1 MKPSLKLA
9 VGLIAIASVA
19 GNISANPY
27 PIYGSANYS
36 QAHTPPMGFYEIG
49 YNDTVYNLTYNV
61 SPSNV
66 STYNLQS
73 YVDSNGLPQEGLHI
87 FANSSTGEVG
97 FYFDNIDGPP
107 TSMTMMEEITAAE
120 AAISEPDPQQA
131 TQRLSSSMR
140 ARARSRMAGIHAGVE
155 NVLPNGETSSIHFEY
170 NYLDIG
176 LDNPAAGLGFG
187 GSANVYSLGY
197 EMLLTN
203 NVYVDLNYEYS
214 EESLRTRGG
223 AAVDTDTHTV
233 AGSISADLVNNVYGM
248 LIFGGAFSNGGTTV
262 GGVQFANADGRVLFL
277 NPGLGTNWAFGN
289 LVIDGSLSY
298 LYQNASTNVNIG
310 GVSIAGGA
318 NVGQVI
324 VDVGARYNFTDR
336 LYARAGAQYNN
347 IVEENFAAGTALDKN
362 WVQLNTEIGLDL
374 DCGATVYAG
383 HAFDAGHSIYDTHTV
398 RAGFAYSF

>member
-9 VGLIAIASVA
+9 LGLLSIVAFA
-19 GNISANPY
+19 GNTFANPLFR
-27 PIYGSANYS
+27 YGGDYWEGHYYFYDLGFTEVGYTDAGSGYS
-36 QAHTPPMGFYEIG
+36 
-49 YNDTVYNLTYNV
+49 
-61 SPSNV
+61 SPVGS
-66 STYNLQS
+66 SYS
-73 YVDSNGLPQEGLHI
+73 SYDFGPYVDANGNPQDGTHV
-87 FANSSTGEVG
+87 FVNSSTGQVG
-97 FYFDNIDGPP
+97 FFFENLDGP
-107 TSMTMMEEITAAE
+107 SVMEEVIAAE

-131 TQRLSSSMR
+131 TQRLSNSMR
-140 ARARSRMAGIHAGVE
+140 SRARSRMAGIHAGVE
-155 NVLPNGETSSIHFEY
+155 NVLPNGETSSVHFEY

-223 AAVDTDTHTV
+223 AAVNTDTHTV